1 MSKKN
6 EKTTTKSKSSSKK
19 SRKTKANV
27 ISIEEH
33 RKSHNIKIDK
43 SRDVNLTDFGKAV
56 LKDRYLMPEEDFQ
69 DIFARSA
76 RSYADNEEHAQ
87 RLYDYIS
94 KLWFM
99 PATPILSNGGTKRGL
114 PISCFLNEVD
124 DSLGGIVNLWNE
136 NVWLASNGGGI
147 GSYWGNLRSIGE
159 TVKGNG
165 KTSGIVPFIKV
176 MDSQTLA
183 ISQGS
188 LRRGSAAV
196 YLPIN
201 HPEIE
206 EFIDIRRPTGGD
218 PNRRS
223 LNLHH
228 GVAITDDFMKA
239 VEKGEKF
246 ELKSPYT
253 GKTVETIQ
261 ARDLWIKLLTA
272 RIETGEPYLLFID
285 HVNKAIPDHHKK
297 LGLDVKTSNLCS
309 EITLTTGK
317 DHLDNERTAVCCLSS
332 LNLEYYD
339 EWKEDP
345 MIVEDIMRFL
355 DNVLQDFIDNAPD
368 QMSKAKYSA
377 MRERSVGLGVMGL
390 NSFLQSKNVAIESAM
405 AKVWNKKIFQHIRQN
420 VDKASQAISE
430 EKGPCPDAKD
440 AGSNERFTNKL
451 AIAPTA
457 SISIIAGNSSPG
469 IEPFAANSY
478 TQKTLTGSF
487 GVRNKNLVKLL
498 KEKDKNSE
506 EIWSSITINEGSVQ
520 HLDFLDDHEKM
531 VFKTAKEIDQRWI
544 VDLAA
549 DRQEYICQAQSLNL
563 FIPGDVSKKEL
574 HEVHFRAWQKG
585 VKSLYYCRS
594 TSIQRADKVSNKA
607 KSDLLTVGDQPSL
620 EQAEDNKY
628 EECLAC
634 Q

>member
-1 MSKKN
+1 MTKKRSKK
-6 EKTTTKSKSSSKK
+6 TKSKD
-19 SRKTKANV
+19 NV
-27 ISIEEH
+27 VS
-33 RKSHNIKIDK
+33 IDK
-43 SRDVNLTDFGKAV
+43 AKKKGEIKVEIDKKNDKNLSDFGKAV
-56 LKDRYLMPEEDFQ
+56 LTDRYLMPDEDYQ
-69 DIFARSA
+69 DLFARVSA
-76 RSYADNEEHAQ
+76 YYADDQAHAD
-87 RLYDYIS
+87 RLYGYIS
-94 KLWFM
+94 NLWFM
-99 PATPILSNGGTKRGL
+99 PATPVLSNGGLTRGL

-124 DSLGGIVNLWNE
+124 DSLGGIVGLWNE

-196 YLPIN
+196 YLPVD

-228 GVAITDDFMKA
+228 GVALTDEFMKA
-239 VEKGEKF
+239 VEKDEDF
-246 ELKSPYT
+246 DLKSPYT
-253 GKTVETIQ
+253 GKVVETIK
-261 ARDLWIKLLTA
+261 ARALWIKLLTT
-272 RIETGEPYLLFID
+272 RVETGEPYLLFID
-285 HVNKAIPDHHKK
+285 HVNKATPKHHQQLK
-297 LGLDVKTSNLCS
+297 LQVKTSNLCS
-309 EITLTTGK
+309 EITLPTGV
-317 DHLDNERTAVCCLSS
+317 DHLGEQRTAVCCLSS
-332 LNLEYYD
+332 LNLEHYD
-339 EWKEDP
+339 KWKDNEQ
-345 MIVEDIMRFL
+345 MIEDIMRFL

-368 QMSKAKYSA
+368 EMRKAKYSA
-377 MRERSVGLGVMGL
+377 MRERSVGLGVMGFH
-390 NSFLQSKNVAIESAM
+390 SFLQGKNVPMESAM
-405 AKVWNKKIFQHIRQN
+405 AKVWNKKIFQHVKSK
-420 VDKASQAISE
+420 VDEASVVLAE
-430 EKGPCPDAKD
+430 ERGACPDAQEV
-440 AGSNERFTNKL
+440 GVMERFSNKM

-469 IEPFAANSY
+469 IEPYAANSF

-487 GVRNKNLVKLL
+487 NVRNKNLLKLL
-498 KEKDKNSE
+498 EEKGKNNDQ
-506 EIWSSITINEGSVQ
+506 IWSSITTNEGSVQ

-531 VFKTAKEIDQRWI
+531 VFKTAAEIDQRWI
-544 VDLAA
+544 IDLAA
-549 DRQEYICQAQSLNL
+549 ERQEYICQAQSLNVFL
-563 FIPGDVSKKEL
+563 PGDVSKKVL
-574 HEVHFRAWQKG
+574 HDIHFRAWQKG

-594 TSIQRADKVSNKA
+594 TSIQRADKVSHKLENEALFEKKQDLKA
-607 KSDLLTVGDQPSL
+607 QTSDLM
-620 EQAEDNKY
+620 QAAQNNQY